1 MYIILLWY
9 FLMSSAIADRA
20 FQLLDMTSLKQL
32 AELGDTDYVRW
43 QNIKRGRARLGAEEI
58 EIIGKAFPN
67 YRWWLMTG
75 EVMPKVGQTSPEYD
89 EANATLKQRGE
100 G

>member
-1 MYIILLWY
+1 MTTDL
-9 FLMSSAIADRA
+9 SDRA
-20 FQLLDMTSLKQL
+20 FQLLESASLK
-32 AELGDTDYVRW
+32 ELTKLGETDYVRW
-43 QNIKRGRARLGAEEI
+43 QNIKRGRAQLRANEV

-75 EVMPKVGQTSPEYD
+75 EVKPEMGQTSPEYD
-89 EANATLKQRGE
+89 GANAALKERGE

>member
-1 MYIILLWY
+1 MTTDI
-9 FLMSSAIADRA
+9 SDRA
-20 FQLLDMTSLKQL
+20 FQLLESASLK
-32 AELGDTDYVRW
+32 ELTKLGETDYVRW
-43 QNIKRGRARLGAEEI
+43 QNIKRGRAQLRANEV

-75 EVMPKVGQTSPEYD
+75 EVKPEMGQTSPDYD
-89 EANATLKQRGE
+89 KANAALKEQGE

>member
-1 MYIILLWY
+1 MTTDL
-9 FLMSSAIADRA
+9 SDRA
-20 FQLLDMTSLKQL
+20 FQLLESASLK
-32 AELGDTDYVRW
+32 ELTKLGETDYVRW
-43 QNIKRGRARLGAEEI
+43 QNIKRGRAQLRANEV

-75 EVMPKVGQTSPEYD
+75 EVKPEMGQTSPEYD
-89 EANATLKQRGE
+89 DANAALKERGE